1 MSQLSLAV
9 EHKSDLDIEHQ
20 LWAAAGL
27 LMLPVLLK
35 DDSLYF
41 ITTLEVIVY
50 IVIMHVQNCD
60 ASTT

>member
-1 MSQLSLAV
+1 V
-9 EHKSDLDIEHQ
+9 EHESDLDIEHQ

-35 DDSLYF
+35 DDSLYS